1 MKTQVAFLLK
11 DMCACVSV
19 LVCVLKCIW
28 KSKARITK
36 ISLEKINENKGKLP
50 RVTKIYLKLFKKR
63 LILQKKLKDFTLSR
77 RML

>member
-1 MKTQVAFLLK
+1 MKTQVVFLLK

-36 ISLEKINENKGKLP
+36 ISLEKINENKGTLP
-50 RVTKIYLKLFKKR
+50 WVTKIYFKVIFKKTDIMEKIKG
-63 LILQKKLKDFTLSR
+63 LYTF
-77 RML
+77 